1 MLITDAIH
9 SDGVV
14 ATVCAAAEDCG
25 RASLRG
31 SRGAGME
38 SVQKEQMNRLVR
50 EKLEE
55 GCAVVRA
62 VAQDSALHGV
72 LADAAAVT
80 AAALKGGHKLMVA
93 GNGGSAA
100 DAQHLV
106 AEFVSRLVED
116 RPAMRAVA
124 LTTDTSILTAVGNDY
139 GYERVF
145 ARQIEAIGQA
155 GDVFMGISTSGNSP
169 NVLRA
174 LELCREMGIATIGF
188 TGGTGGKMTP
198 LCDYIIAIPSKVTMY
213 IQQAHLALEHIFCM
227 MVEREHFG
235 AAETADVM
243 AHAAMPRA

>member
-1 MLITDAIH
+1 MDKGL
-9 SDGVV
+9 S
-14 ATVCAAAEDCG
+14 E
-25 RASLRG
+25 RMS
-31 SRGAGME
+31 
-38 SVQKEQMNRLVR
+38 RLVR

-55 GCAVVRA
+55 GCAVVEA
-62 VAQDSALHGV
+62 VARDSAMHAT
-72 LADAAAVT
+72 LADAAALT
-80 AAALKGGHKLMVA
+80 AKALANGRKLMVA

-169 NVLRA
+169 NVLCA
-174 LELCREMGIATIGF
+174 LQLCREAGIATIGL
-188 TGGTGGKMTP
+188 TGGTGGKMAP
-198 LCDYIIAIPSKVTMY
+198 LCDHLIVIPSKVTMY
-213 IQQAHLALEHIFCM
+213 IQQAHLALEHIFCLL
-227 MVEREHFG
+227 VERHYFG
-235 AAETADVM
+235 VSESAESAASVAL
-243 AHAAMPRA
+243 PRA